1 MHMHVEKFTHTHI
14 RLAVLEYQRVIRT
27 SIHTHTYIYTYILQ
41 YLGIIEQRTNEILQ
55 MYAAVQMHLKGQDV
69 TSREAQV

>member
-1 MHMHVEKFTHTHI
+1 MHTRTHKSDS
-14 RLAVLEYQRVIRT
+14 LCAQ
-27 SIHTHTYIYTYILQ
+27 Q

-69 TSREAQV
+69 TSREAQVCMLYV